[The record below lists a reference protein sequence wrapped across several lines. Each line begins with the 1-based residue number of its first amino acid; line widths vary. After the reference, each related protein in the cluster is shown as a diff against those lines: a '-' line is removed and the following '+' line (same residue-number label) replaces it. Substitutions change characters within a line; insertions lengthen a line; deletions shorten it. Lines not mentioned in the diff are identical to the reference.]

1 MTTKKKEM
9 DLKISKLYKHNQ
21 QLEEKIQRYQFE
33 REETKKLN
41 DELKEL
47 VANQS
52 IRLGNLEKISL
63 AKGTRRNSNSEKNI
77 IQNQKNRLISI
88 LKKLN
93 FLPSLIG
100 YFEAE

>member
-1 MTTKKKEM
+1 MEREGFTDKQT
-9 DLKISKLYKHNQ
+9 ILYTYEA
-21 QLEEKIQRYQFE
+21 LWLFIETVLFPSTFVYQFE

-41 DELKEL
+41 EELKEL

-77 IQNQKNRLISI
+77 IQNQKNRLISF
-88 LKKLN
+88 LKKYN
-93 FLPSLIG
+93 FL
-100 YFEAE
+100 